1 MLAGVIAHILTKGN
15 RRVRVKNVQ
24 GSLGGYG
31 DEVSMRLDDLV
42 NDHKTLISDFETVKK
57 VAGQSMVS
65 ETRI

>member
-1 MLAGVIAHILTKGN
+1 MITHILTKGN
-15 RRVRVKNVQ
+15 RRVRVKNAQ